1 MGWLITPSRIKAK
14 TKRWKEE
21 ILRASSCVVG
31 ETKAFA
37 QAE

>member
-1 MGWLITPSRIKAK
+1 MGWLITASRIKAK
-14 TKRWKEE
+14 TKRWKGE

-31 ETKAFA
+31 ETKAFS